1 LVNISLAERA
11 ERAILAQGAVA
22 PVVGLLS
29 SDVPKLQ
36 QQAAM
41 LLSNLLTN
49 KEIRESVRY
58 LGWVDPVISM
68 IKNGDAV
75 SVQQILRVIINITF
89 DAHCRY
95 LLASADAE
103 KHVANAS
110 KRLGDAQVSQLS
122 TTALKN
128 LTVPAPPD
136 VQADVEK
143 AKSSGKIQGVL
154 APKANRRDAKSNDLE
169 GLDDLIGDISGN
181 RGGAKP
187 VGSGNRPAA
196 QPSRSGGSDGLDDL
210 LGELNTPSSKPAPA
224 RSNPPPAAKPQ
235 LQPARAAPIS
245 KPAPKNDMGDLDD
258 LLADVSSPAP
268 KPQPAPAGNLSDI
281 DDLLADI
288 DAPKKNAPKPAPA
301 PAKAAAPAPKAS
313 APPPKSNARMDDID
327 DLLADIGTSAP
338 PPKSNAK
345 QAPPPKPK
353 QDLDD
358 IDDLLDGIGT
368 SGNKGGNQRAAAGGD
383 DIDDLL
389 SNIEAPSKQSA
400 YSGNSGGDDIDDL
413 LNGLG
418 SGGGKDPGMSA
429 IDDLLNDLN
438 G

>member
-1 LVNISLAERA
+1 
-11 ERAILAQGAVA
+11 
-22 PVVGLLS
+22 
-29 SDVPKLQ
+29 VPKLQ

-58 LGWVDPVISM
+58 LGWVDPVLNIV
-68 IKNGDAV
+68 KNGDVA

-103 KHVANAS
+103 KHVANAG

-136 VQADVEK
+136 VQQDVDN
-143 AKSSGKIQGVL
+143 AKSGGRIKGVA
-154 APKANRRDAKSNDLE
+154 APKAQKRDAKSNDLE

-181 RGGAKP
+181 KGA
-187 VGSGNRPAA
+187 GSRPATA
-196 QPSRSGGSDGLDDL
+196 SKPPPSRGGGSDGLDDL
-210 LGELNTPSSKPAPA
+210 LGELNTPSAKPAPA
-224 RSNPPPAAKPQ
+224 RASPAAAPASKPAS
-235 LQPARAAPIS
+235 QPARAPIS
-245 KPAPKNDMGDLDD
+245 KPPPKNNMGDLDD
-258 LLADVSSPAP
+258 LLAEVSTPAP
-268 KPQPAPAGNLSDI
+268 KPQPASASNLNDI

-288 DAPKKNAPKPAPA
+288 DAPKKPTVTTKAAPAKATAA
-301 PAKAAAPAPKAS
+301 PAKAA
-313 APPPKSNARMDDID
+313 PKSGGNKAAANDID
-327 DLLADIGTSAP
+327 DLLADIGPSNPPPRAAPASKP
-338 PPKSNAK
+338 PPK
-345 QAPPPKPK
+345 K

-358 IDDLLDGIGT
+358 IDDLLDGINI
-368 SGNKGGNQRAAAGGD
+368 SNNNKGGGGGRQAAGGD

-389 SNIEAPSKQSA
+389 SNIDAPSKQGA
-400 YSGNSGGDDIDDL
+400 YNSGGGGDDIDDL

-418 SGGGKDPGMSA
+418 GGSATTDPGMSA
-429 IDDLLNDLN
+429 IDDLLADLN